1 MCYLVVIYDNLGNYQ
16 NLGTLSRTL
25 TVSIENDL
33 IMLYQI
39 DYTASKNLRKF
50 TSKSKKSDSL
60 NNFIRKK
67 KKK

>member
-1 MCYLVVIYDNLGNYQ
+1 MCYLVVTYDNLGNYQ

-39 DYTASKNLRKF
+39 DYSK
-50 TSKSKKSDSL
+50 
-60 NNFIRKK
+60 
-67 KKK
+67 